1 MIGNELHSRKYRVV
15 FVERAPAPPGGSAG
29 YFSPGIRGIVDKRIT
44 GAMTPPLRGAETP
57 GGGAYA
63 ETWLELEKL
72 AAGREKKDGEVEI
85 EEFIVEEL
93 MVRHGEWIE
102 AGKKK

>member
-1 MIGNELHSRKYRVV
+1 M
-15 FVERAPAPPGGSAG
+15 FVERAPAVPGGAHG

-63 ETWLELEKL
+63 ETWLELEQL
-72 AAGREKKDGEVEI
+72 AQGREDAEI
-85 EEFIVEEL
+85 EEFIIDML
-93 MVRHGEWIE
+93 TSRHGEWISA
-102 AGKKK
+102 AGAKRKPTA